1 MQVAR
6 PLVWLVVEI
15 HCYLRPAGQVSIW
28 ISGRPLS
35 DDKTLEEDVAV
46 KLIGP
51 VSGAAG
57 ERIVGVLQEQLGA
70 AGVAVIQTAA
80 ADD

>member
-1 MQVAR
+1 
-6 PLVWLVVEI
+6 VWLVVQV
-15 HCYLRPAGQVSIW
+15 HCYLRPAGQLSIW

-35 DDKTLEEDVAV
+35 DNKTLEEDVAV

-51 VSGAAG
+51 VPGAEGERVIAVLREQLAAAG
-57 ERIVGVLQEQLGA
+57 IT
-70 AGVAVIQTAA
+70 VIQTAA

>member
-1 MQVAR
+1 MAR
-6 PLVWLVVEI
+6 PLVWLVVEV
-15 HCYLRPAGQVSIW
+15 HCSLRPVGQVSIW

-35 DDKTLEEDVAV
+35 DSKTLEEDVAV

-51 VSGAAG
+51 VPGAQG
-57 ERIVGVLQEQLGA
+57 ERIVGVLQEQLGT
-70 AGVAVIQTAA
+70 AGVTVIQTAA

>member
-1 MQVAR
+1 MAR
-6 PLVWLVVEI
+6 PQVWLVIEV
-15 HCYLRPAGQVSIW
+15 HCYLKPVGQISIW

-46 KLIGP
+46 KLVGP
-51 VSGAAG
+51 VSGAEG
-57 ERIVGVLQEQLGA
+57 ERVVGVLREQLEA
-70 AGVAVIQTAA
+70 AGVTVIETAA

>member
-1 MQVAR
+1 MAR
-6 PLVWLVVEI
+6 PLVWLVVEV
-15 HCYLRPAGQVSIW
+15 HCYLKPVGQVSIW

-35 DDKTLEEDVAV
+35 DDKALEEDVAV

-51 VSGAAG
+51 VLGAEG
-57 ERIVGVLQEQLGA
+57 ERVVGVLQEQLGA
-70 AGVAVIQTAA
+70 AGVTVIQTAA

>member
-1 MQVAR
+1 MR
-6 PLVWLVVEI
+6 PLLVWLVVEV

-35 DDKTLEEDVAV
+35 DDKAIEEDVAIM
-46 KLIGP
+46 LIGP
-51 VSGAAG
+51 VSGAEG
-57 ERIVGVLQEQLGA
+57 ERVLGVLREQLGA
-70 AGVAVIQTAA
+70 AGVTVIESAT